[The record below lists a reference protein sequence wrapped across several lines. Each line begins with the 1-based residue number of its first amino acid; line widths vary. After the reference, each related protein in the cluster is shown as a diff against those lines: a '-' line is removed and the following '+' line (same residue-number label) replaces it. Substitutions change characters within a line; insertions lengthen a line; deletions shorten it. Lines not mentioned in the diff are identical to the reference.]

1 MARETSVCM
10 LLKLSMLTECLVRKD
25 RDELVV
31 VENEKAPN
39 GRRLGEFRTN
49 RYNSIVGELSSRDG
63 SQFLQ
68 VRTAG

>member
-1 MARETSVCM
+1 MARETGVCM
-10 LLKLSMLTECLVRKD
+10 LLKLSMLTGCLVRKD

-39 GRRLGEFRTN
+39 GRRLGESRTN
-49 RYNSIVGELSSRDG
+49 HYNSIVGGLSSRDG